1 MRLMTIGLG
10 LLLMAATMSGCLR
23 KPKQDYTNDQL
34 RQINSLEEVMRVQ
47 AATMDPQFG
56 KIGSTKFTDAEFAQ
70 LVSAGQRMQ
79 ASAEVVRQNHSAKRP
94 PSFASL
100 AEQLGKYATE
110 LSAAAEAKDAARSS
124 TALQQMRDTCR
135 ACHKEHR

>member
-1 MRLMTIGLG
+1 MRLVTMGLG
-10 LLLMAATMSGCLR
+10 MVLLVATMSGCLR

-47 AATMDPQFG
+47 AETMDPQFG
-56 KIGSTKFTDAEFAQ
+56 KIGNAKFTEAEFTV
-70 LVSAGQRMQ
+70 LVSAGQRLQ
-79 ASAEVVRQNHSAKRP
+79 ASAETVRANHSAKRP
-94 PSFASL
+94 PSFASF
-100 AEQLGKYATE
+100 AEQLGKYAVE